1 MIRHVVMFRW
11 NDEVDAAHVAAT
23 SAAFALLPGRITHIL
38 SYAYGAD
45 LGLVP
50 SNFDYA
56 VTGEFASVDDFIA
69 YRDHPD
75 HQALVSAFIAPHVS
89 ERVAVQFSVG

>member
-11 NDEVDAAHVAAT
+11 NDGVDAAHVAAT
-23 SAAFALLPGRITHIL
+23 TAAFALLPGTIAQIRA
-38 SYAYGAD
+38 YAFGAD

-50 SNFDYA
+50 TNFDYA
-56 VTGEFASVDDFIA
+56 VTGEFDSIDDFIA
-69 YRDHPD
+69 YRDHPH
-75 HQALVSAFIAPHVS
+75 HQALVQAFIVAHVS